1 MAALEINK
9 EGGTRTLW
17 YNENQLSSIGSLSAS
32 YKKREQIKNKIPLQ
46 DLPSPS

>member
-1 MAALEINK
+1 MAELEINK

-17 YNENQLSSIGSLSAS
+17 NNENQLTSTGFLSAP
-32 YKKREQIKNKIPLQ
+32 YKKVEPMKNKIPLQ

>member
-1 MAALEINK
+1 MAVLEMDK

-17 YNENQLSSIGSLSAS
+17 NNENQLTSIGSLSAP
-32 YKKREQIKNKIPLQ
+32 YKKMERIKNKIPLQ